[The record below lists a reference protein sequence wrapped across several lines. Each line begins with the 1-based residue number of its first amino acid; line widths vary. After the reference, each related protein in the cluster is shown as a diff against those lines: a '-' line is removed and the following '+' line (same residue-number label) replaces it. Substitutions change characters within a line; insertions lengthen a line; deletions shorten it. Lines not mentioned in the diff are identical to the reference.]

1 MIHTKRDW
9 GVQIREKTLSV
20 NWNGWL
26 EQDVIV
32 ITTSERYDK
41 KLYSGLG
48 ELYKPG
54 KARE

>member
-26 EQDVIV
+26 EQDVTV

-48 ELYKPG
+48 GLYKLG